1 MMEWIGKFELCAL
14 NMILYLLESSVSLRR
29 ITSSLLQTIF
39 EFEKS
44 EETADEHENEV
55 VISIIYLVY
64 KFYFVER

>member
-39 EFEKS
+39 EFENS
-44 EETADEHENEV
+44 GERVDVANV
-55 VISIIYLVY
+55 AISIFIYFIKVGL
-64 KFYFVER
+64 